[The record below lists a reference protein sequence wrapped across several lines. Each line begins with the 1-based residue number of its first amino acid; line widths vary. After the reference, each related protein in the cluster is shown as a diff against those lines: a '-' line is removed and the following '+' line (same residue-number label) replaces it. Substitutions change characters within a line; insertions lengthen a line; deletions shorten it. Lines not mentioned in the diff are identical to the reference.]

1 VDASTIIIKSAAVA
15 DYRPANRSSVKIKK
29 ADAPFTLELA
39 KNPDILAELGQR
51 KGSRTLVGFAAE
63 TGSLLENAAKKLSEK
78 NLDLVIANDVSQA
91 GAGFNVETNI
101 ARLLYR
107 GGRSEDLP
115 LMGKGELADII
126 LDRVRDLRAG
136 KG

>member
-1 VDASTIIIKSAAVA
+1 M
-15 DYRPANRSSVKIKK
+15 
-29 ADAPFTLELA
+29 
-39 KNPDILAELGQR
+39 
-51 KGSRTLVGFAAE
+51 
-63 TGSLLENAAKKLSEK
+63 ENAAKKLSEK

-126 LDRVRDLRAG
+126 LDRVVEMIKAQ
-136 KG
+136 KAEKQEAKKAKAAAKAPPQ